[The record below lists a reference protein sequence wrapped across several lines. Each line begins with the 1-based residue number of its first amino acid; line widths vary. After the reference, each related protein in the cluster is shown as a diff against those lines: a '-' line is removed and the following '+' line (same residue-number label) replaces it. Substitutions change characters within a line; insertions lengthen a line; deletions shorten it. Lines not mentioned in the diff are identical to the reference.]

1 MQTKSCFVIMPFG
14 EKTDVN
20 GEVIPFD
27 TVYEHILKPAGKKLE
42 SHGISVNTVRC
53 DETDSL
59 VHQVLSDLKVQC
71 GDPTGGAGME
81 IQKSDRIEY
90 RLQNAPTQRIAIITG
105 DLRNVRG
112 MDVWVNAENTNMQ
125 MARFYDRSMSG

>member
-1 MQTKSCFVIMPFG
+1 
-14 EKTDVN
+14 
-20 GEVIPFD
+20 
-27 TVYEHILKPAGKKLE
+27 
-42 SHGISVNTVRC
+42 
-53 DETDSL
+53 
-59 VHQVLSDLKVQC
+59 
-71 GDPTGGAGME
+71 ME

-125 MARFYDRSMSG
+125 MARFYDRSMSGIVRYYGV

>member
-1 MQTKSCFVIMPFG
+1 
-14 EKTDVN
+14 
-20 GEVIPFD
+20 
-27 TVYEHILKPAGKKLE
+27 
-42 SHGISVNTVRC
+42 
-53 DETDSL
+53 
-59 VHQVLSDLKVQC
+59 
-71 GDPTGGAGME
+71 ME

-125 MARFYDRSMSG
+125 MARFYDRSMSGIVRYYGARKNQAGHVVEDVIANELASSMENTFSVPPGHVIATGSGELARQGVKRILHAAAVDGAVGGG